1 MEPGKVNPARE
12 VATTLNDLKAGERT
26 LVCLLQGMHGVRTTV
41 ELRSDAEVEG
51 TILSVESD
59 MSISMV
65 DVTIKSDLRPPIQC
79 EDFYVVGNFIRYV
92 HIPTTIHVEKTIKK
106 RIHDTQT
113 SSRKERRPRSKMS
126 TPTAR
131 ATSK

>member
-65 DVTIKSDLRPPIQC
+65 RSSVPTP
-79 EDFYVVGNFIRYV
+79 EFIRKV
-92 HIPTTIHVEKTIKK
+92 TVGFAGGC
-106 RIHDTQT
+106 DN
-113 SSRKERRPRSKMS
+113 
-126 TPTAR
+126 
-131 ATSK
+131 